1 MYNRYVPQ
9 NDGSYRRSRIPEPSP
24 PPPPPRPA
32 EPPVCSIPVPP
43 PQPRPRPS
51 RPQPPRKPCHESA
64 GGFLKDLLPGNL
76 DAEDLLVI
84 VLLLL
89 MTGDCR
95 DNRNLPLL
103 TLALYLFL

>member
-1 MYNRYVPQ
+1 MYNRYIPQ
-9 NDGSYRRSRIPEPSP
+9 RDGSYQRSRMPEP
-24 PPPPPRPA
+24 PPPPPRPQ
-32 EPPVCSIPVPP
+32 EPPVCPNPAPP
-43 PQPRPRPS
+43 PPVYRPKPPRPH
-51 RPQPPRKPCHESA
+51 PQKKPCQESA
-64 GGFLKDLLPGNL
+64 GGFLKDLLPVNL

>member
-9 NDGSYRRSRIPEPSP
+9 HDGSFHRSRVPEQA
-24 PPPPPRPA
+24 PPPPPRPPEPA
-32 EPPVCSIPVPP
+32 VCPNPAPPPVY
-43 PQPRPRPS
+43 RPKPS
-51 RPQPPRKPCHESA
+51 RPHPPKKPCQESA
-64 GGFLKDLLPGNL
+64 GGFLKDLLPVNL